1 MIVKSI
7 KMPEMSEE
15 DSDSDFSRERF
26 LNAVNASAQQ
36 GKTLSNDNK
45 SPGKRS

>member
-1 MIVKSI
+1 MEILKMIVKSI

-26 LNAVNASAQQ
+26 LNAVNAS
-36 GKTLSNDNK
+36 KVKLYK
-45 SPGKRS
+45 K